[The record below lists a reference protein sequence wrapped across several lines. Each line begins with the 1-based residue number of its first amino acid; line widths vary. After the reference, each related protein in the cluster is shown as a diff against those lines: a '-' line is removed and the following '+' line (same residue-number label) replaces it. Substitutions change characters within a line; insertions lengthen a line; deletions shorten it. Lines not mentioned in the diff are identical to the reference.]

1 LKPKKIFAVS
11 IVLAMSSAFIISGCS
26 SGNVEV
32 KIKHEQTN
40 DNRGADGYTP
50 LERGKVR
57 RQIITDT
64 QKALDIWIKGDI
76 SAYDQA
82 FTESL
87 LKEYKTQLAKL
98 SKENTEKIRVH
109 VKTSLEVTQL
119 AKNEAGLKY
128 AFTDGSYFINART
141 KNVMTPP
148 SNKASEIDIV
158 VKKEGAHWKIKAML
172 GNGKQTL

>member
-1 LKPKKIFAVS
+1 LKAKNIFIAS
-11 IVLAMSSAFIISGCS
+11 IFLVMSTTFILGGCT

-32 KIKHEQTN
+32 KIKQEQLK

-57 RQIITDT
+57 RQILTDT
-64 QKALDIWIKGDI
+64 QKSLDIWIKGDI

-82 FTESL
+82 FTRSL
-87 LKEYKTQLAKL
+87 LNEYKTQLAKL
-98 SKENTEKIRVH
+98 NKDNTEKIRVH
-109 VKTSLEVTQL
+109 TKTSLEVTQL
-119 AKNEAGLKY
+119 ARNEAGLKY
-128 AFTDGSYFINART
+128 AFTDGSYFINT
-141 KNVMTPP
+141 KTKKITTPP

-158 VKKEGAHWKIKAML
+158 VKKDGAYWKIKAML